1 METSEMSELNS
12 ETYNESR
19 NQLIDSIL
27 FVGDEMYPKIKE
39 WTNIVHTEFMKRMDN
54 ENSFLEYMTTKI

>member
-1 METSEMSELNS
+1 MSELNS

-27 FVGDEMYPKIKE
+27 FVWDEMYPKIGK
-39 WTNIVHTEFMKRMDN
+39 II
-54 ENSFLEYMTTKI
+54 NSL